1 MNPVPGMFVR
11 AQRSRARNGRLQR
24 VQRGARQ
31 RGARITQQCARI
43 TQQCAT
49 QQGIRSMQRSLCS
62 SARTSQRVHNNA
74 HHDKGESLADVACRA
89 QPRATTSRG
98 FPLPP
103 RLREK
108 RSPSRGGKAA
118 GVLAMWTRARLIFGL
133 HETSS
138 VGGK

>member
-1 MNPVPGMFVR
+1 MPGSEVPGSHSNVHVSESHSKASEVYSEVFTAMPGLR
-11 AQRSRARNGRLQR
+11 KNW
-24 VQRGARQ
+24 
-31 RGARITQQCARI
+31 
-43 TQQCAT
+43 
-49 QQGIRSMQRSLCS
+49 
-62 SARTSQRVHNNA
+62 VHNNLNI

-103 RLREK
+103 RLLEK
-108 RSPSRGGKAA
+108 RSRSRGGKAA

-138 VGGK
+138 VGGKRQEDRNDVSTPADLVIS